1 MGPSGEDG
9 VADPIAQNSLGIEPP
24 APPEQLSG
32 VAVVIII
39 AVGVQTFIMLFI
51 FAKRQI
57 MRFTLRSRRGP
68 HVSVGQGGVK
78 AFRRE
83 IDRRLDYASHMRYE
97 PKLGR
102 PGGSENVAHKHR
114 VVAVDKIAELDDII
128 ARYDLQCVRPAGANI
143 RSFLIECLAGPLVG
157 LDPKQ
162 VHRFCDMYEHARHS
176 YRQFGQVELHNY
188 LNLLAELKSLV
199 GRNTQSKPSSPKKSS
214 TPQHHKPVN
223 RPKRRIVSTY
233 STSPSTGSSSTT
245 TVVHRNSSAV
255 LMAADD
261 LHMANSTQV

>member
-102 PGGSENVAHKHR
+102 PGGSETVAHKHR

-128 ARYDLQCVRPAGANI
+128 ARSPGGAG
-143 RSFLIECLAGPLVG
+143 S
-157 LDPKQ
+157 
-162 VHRFCDMYEHARHS
+162 
-176 YRQFGQVELHNY
+176 
-188 LNLLAELKSLV
+188 
-199 GRNTQSKPSSPKKSS
+199 
-214 TPQHHKPVN
+214 
-223 RPKRRIVSTY
+223 
-233 STSPSTGSSSTT
+233 
-245 TVVHRNSSAV
+245 
-255 LMAADD
+255 
-261 LHMANSTQV
+261 